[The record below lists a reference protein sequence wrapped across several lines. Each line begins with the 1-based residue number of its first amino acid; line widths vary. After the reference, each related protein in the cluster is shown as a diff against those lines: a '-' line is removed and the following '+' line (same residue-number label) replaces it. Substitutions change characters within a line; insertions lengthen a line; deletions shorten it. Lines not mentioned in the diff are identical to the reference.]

1 MKELVSP
8 RAGEIV
14 WRTYAERPITPNE
27 LRFRSLYSAAKH
39 GTETGLVRRTD
50 PTLARH
56 HDTSLHVFRER
67 ADTIDDVLPMG
78 NMTVGIVSEVGAAVD
93 AFAVGDLVYGW
104 FGVRETHTTTPER
117 VWKVPAGVE
126 PSATL
131 CLDPA
136 DYALCGVR
144 DGGLRIG
151 DDAAVFGLGA
161 IGLMVV
167 QLLRT
172 AGAREIVAL
181 DPLAERRDLA
191 LVLGATHALDPT
203 AEDAGL
209 AIKERTHGGVDVA
222 YEISGNHHAL
232 QAAVRATRFG
242 GTIVTIGLL
251 LGEARG
257 LDLGL
262 EWHFNRQRIVASR
275 SASEPNVDHPRW
287 NRDRLR
293 GTILNLL
300 RDGRLSTRGIL
311 GPFVPFDRALEA
323 YREVLDRPASGIKL
337 TITYDAARE
346 VA

>member
-8 RAGEIV
+8 RANEV
-14 WRTYAERPITPNE
+14 AWRGYTERPMAHHE
-27 LRFRSLYSAAKH
+27 LRFRSLYTAAKH

-50 PTLARH
+50 PTLAQH
-56 HDTSLHVFRER
+56 YDTSLHVFRARTAPIGDELR
-67 ADTIDDVLPMG
+67 VG

-104 FGVRETHTTTPER
+104 FGVRETHTTTPDR

-126 PSATL
+126 PTATL

-144 DGGLRIG
+144 DGDLRIG

-161 IGLMVV
+161 IGLMAV
-167 QLLRT
+167 QLVRI
-172 AGAREIVAL
+172 AGAREIIAV
-181 DPLAERRDLA
+181 DPLPERRELA
-191 LVLGATHALDPT
+191 RALGATHAIDPLG
-203 AEDAGL
+203 EDAGL
-209 AIKERTHGGVDVA
+209 AIKERTQGGVDVA
-222 YEISGNHHAL
+222 YEVSGNARAL
-232 QAAVRATRFG
+232 QDALRGARFG

-275 SASEPNVDHPRW
+275 SASEPNLDHPRW

-300 RDGRLSTRGIL
+300 RDGRLATRGIL
-311 GPFVPFDRALEA
+311 GPFVPFEGALEA
-323 YREVLDRPASGIKL
+323 YREVLDRPGSGIKL
-337 TITYDAARE
+337 TVTYDAARE
-346 VA
+346 IA